1 MESLIQGDNKP
12 IKIEF
17 DEPLVNIEQFSAIL
31 SYESHEYKKWNESDI
46 VISGNTISL
55 PLTQK
60 ETMSIGARYSDLEIK
75 FLANGDIEFFDIIR
89 FQIISRKDKRIFATG
104 GES

>member
-17 DEPLVNIEQFSAIL
+17 DEPLVNVEQFSAIL
-31 SYESHEYKKWNESDI
+31 SYESHEYKKWTESDI
-46 VISGNTISL
+46 VISGNSISL

-60 ETMSIGARYSDLEIK
+60 ETLSIGSRYADLEIK
-75 FLANGDIEFFDIIR
+75 LLANNDIEFFDIVR
-89 FQIISRKDKRIFATG
+89 FQIISRKDKRIFAVG
-104 GES
+104 DEA